1 LEVMP
6 ETIIFN
12 RLWGIAE
19 HTGCLIGLSAVDTGA
34 AKVWDPEL
42 NEELEGKFVFE
53 APIEI

>member
-1 LEVMP
+1 MP
-6 ETIIFN
+6 GTIIFN